1 MDLPA
6 LSSDNARSLQHLI
19 RTHNM
24 DRTAD
29 SMTYVRLTPDLK
41 IFAYKNLLED
51 LPLELWDLE
60 NITVLSL
67 RNNQL
72 KGISER
78 VGELRRLQ
86 ELNIAS
92 NQIETLPF
100 ELLDLLQPR
109 QGPALRLVTDPNPFL
124 MPVKPA
130 LLKGQPD
137 VSFRNVLHVQGEVQ
151 RLRYLLSQPASSSMH
166 VWYNML
172 LRTAHE
178 WLARKA
184 QTPYSQCGPIF
195 AATTE
200 VTYYDM
206 DGAQLRSQHGS
217 AHTTSTGGFTALA
230 GSPSLPTGFCS
241 NAPSLF
247 ELAVQSCRASPWL
260 RPSTAS
266 ELLTYVPPR
275 VEQGIHM
282 ALESKGRPLHRCSV
296 CRRLYVMKRAEWI
309 EYWYCDAGGPDLRAP
324 KAFLPFERKAC
335 SFGCVKQLFAEREMR
350 ERQDTEDSTMTD
362 V

>member
-6 LSSDNARSLQHLI
+6 LSSANVRSLQHLI
-19 RTHNM
+19 RAHSM
-24 DRTAD
+24 DRTAGI
-29 SMTYVRLTPDLK
+29 TYVRLTPDLK
-41 IFAYKNLLED
+41 IFLGNNLLED

-67 RNNQL
+67 RGNLL

-78 VGELRRLQ
+78 VGDLGRLQ
-86 ELNIAS
+86 ELNIAV

-100 ELLDLLQPR
+100 ELLSLLRPR
-109 QGPALRLVTDPNPFL
+109 EGPALRFVTHPNSFV

-130 LLKGQPD
+130 LLAGHSPL
-137 VSFRNVLHVQGEVQ
+137 SFRNVLHVQGEVQ

-172 LRTAHE
+172 LRTAQE
-178 WLARKA
+178 WLRRKVQDPNAR
-184 QTPYSQCGPIF
+184 SGPIF

-200 VTYYDM
+200 VTYFDM
-206 DGAQLRSQHGS
+206 DGAHLRSQHGAGYTSS
-217 AHTTSTGGFTALA
+217 AAAFTALP
-230 GSPSLPTGFCS
+230 GSPSVPIGPCS

-260 RPSTAS
+260 RPATAS
-266 ELLTYVPPR
+266 ELFTDVPPR
-275 VEQGIHM
+275 VEQGIHL

-296 CRRLYVMKRAEWI
+296 CRRSHAIKRAEWI
-309 EYWYCDAGGPDLRAP
+309 EYWYCNTGDSSVLAHE
-324 KAFLPFERKAC
+324 AFLPFERKAC
-335 SFGCVKQLFAEREMR
+335 SFGCVKQLFEEREMR
-350 ERQDTEDSTMTD
+350 ERQDTEDPAMTD